1 MAPTAVT
8 ASRAAAMTLRTCMMN
23 FFLQEFEDCPVARL
37 MGFRRASVTRCRC
50 LRFIDG

>member
-1 MAPTAVT
+1 
-8 ASRAAAMTLRTCMMN
+8 MMN

-50 LRFIDG
+50 LRFIDGLTVFL